1 VSRTE
6 HTENGQPVRT
16 TEGLVPVEERGL
28 VDATKG
34 LVGTDKGPVQA
45 APPEVIANL
54 LNPQTPAPAPAE
66 SQAAEPSQ

>member
-1 VSRTE
+1 MSRTE
-6 HTENGQPVRT
+6 HADNGQPVRT

-28 VDATKG
+28 VNVTKG

-54 LNPQTPAPAPAE
+54 LNPQTAAPPASE